1 MPRKLKYGLET
12 KMKRVPMELDE
23 IIDSICIKY
32 GSFNEVE
39 RKKFIKSI
47 NSTRRSER
55 RADGSNSKAV
65 ELCCYCHARP
75 VAYKSWLCQLCIDE
89 YNKEKQSGS
98 IASR

>member
-1 MPRKLKYGLET
+1 MNK
-12 KMKRVPMELDE
+12 EL
-23 IIDSICIKY
+23 IDFRNWVKSTRSKGMSELISNMINDY
-32 GSFNEVE
+32 L
-39 RKKFIKSI
+39 KSI

-55 RADGSNSKAV
+55 RAIGSNSKAV

-75 VAYKSWLCQLCIDE
+75 VAYNSWLCQFCIDE

>member
-1 MPRKLKYGLET
+1 MIDRELIDEYAMKLGINDLPYAYIKSLLT
-12 KMKRVPMELDE
+12 EL
-23 IIDSICIKY
+23 
-32 GSFNEVE
+32 VE
-39 RKKFIKSI
+39 KSI
-47 NSTRRSER
+47 NSPRRSER

-75 VAYKSWLCQLCIDE
+75 VAYNSWLCQFCIDE